1 VATLALRSFLI
12 PPQPEPDLG
21 TAFKAASAALA
32 AYEAFFLFLP
42 DWRTRHLAF
51 CPTPPAPHPLAASL
65 LDRWQAELA
74 ANQIFLGPPATPP
87 AWPDLD
93 VLPPSAPVLPISF
106 PLASPEALVDLG
118 QTMALAASEARV
130 AVVGFGYIGGPKAPL
145 PARQRLT
152 DEVVAL
158 FTAGRGHQ
166 LPNLD
171 MDLWLAGRPH
181 QDLAHLFVFLGSA
194 GGTTA
199 AEVLGR
205 SEGGA
210 GSAVV
215 LDLDPRHDAPDTFSD
230 ADPLTSAEP

>member
-1 VATLALRSFLI
+1 VATLALRSFLV

-21 TAFKAASAALA
+21 SALQAVSTSLT
-32 AYEAFFLFLP
+32 AYEAFFLFLS
-42 DWRTRHLAF
+42 DWRTRHAAF
-51 CPTPPAPHPLAASL
+51 CPTPPEPHPLAALL
-65 LDRWQAELA
+65 LDRWQAELT
-74 ANQIFLGPPATPP
+74 ANQIFLGPPAKPP
-87 AWPDLD
+87 AWPDLT
-93 VLPPSAPVLPISF
+93 VLPPGTPVLPLSF

-118 QTMALAASEARV
+118 QTMAAAAGETRV
-130 AVVGFGYIGGPKAPL
+130 AVVGFGYIGGSKAL
-145 PARQRLT
+145 PTARERLT

-158 FTAGRGHQ
+158 FVSGRGHQ

-181 QDLAHLFVFLGSA
+181 QDLAHLFVLLGCA

-205 SEGGA
+205 AEGRA

-215 LDLDPRHDAPDTFSD
+215 LDLDPRRDARGTLPDVI
-230 ADPLTSAEP
+230 PLAPAEP